1 MEQKLDVCL
10 INFRSH
16 INLRMHYLF
25 MVNFVFDSG
34 FEMFVAYAMFMVEST
49 PHHLIVFL
57 TQQHLKFSCL
67 PYLVSFVKPPF
78 VGYWRLAV
86 HLNNGFEKGQ
96 LVLDNKV

>member
-57 TQQHLKFSCL
+57 TQQHFKVFVSAL
-67 PYLVSFVKPPF
+67 PCEFCEASVC
-78 VGYWRLAV
+78 RILAARRTSEQW
-86 HLNNGFEKGQ
+86 L
-96 LVLDNKV
+96 